1 MPCST
6 WTCFLKTD
14 TKWMTLFPCR
24 ACNAPANDPQIIFT
38 KLVVYLMSWW
48 QSYRMCKSWMNRTQL
63 LSNFAQCSLGQRAL
77 NRLQMCSS
85 DPRERTFIIYAID
98 TTILWT
104 IPVFWVTAEAMKL
117 TAMTQENTVSTTD
130 TILAEFVRRN
140 TAQLGH
146 NIIRT
151 D

>member
-1 MPCST
+1 MKMST
-6 WTCFLKTD
+6 
-14 TKWMTLFPCR
+14 
-24 ACNAPANDPQIIFT
+24 
-38 KLVVYLMSWW
+38 S
-48 QSYRMCKSWMNRTQL
+48 CKSWDMSLINQWSKSCWKWRQPDLQCWDPHMSRSSRSTRSRQRAWMKHTQL
-63 LSNFAQCSLGQRAL
+63 VSNFAQCSLGQRAL

-98 TTILWT
+98 TTIIST